1 MYHEELETAIKC
13 ARHCQKIILDVY
25 YNENFTVETKS
36 DNSPVTIADTKSDQ
50 YIRKTLSKAYPTYGL
65 LTEECEDDLSRLDK
79 EYVWIADPLDGTKD
93 FVAKDDGFV
102 INIALI
108 HKHEIVLGVVCI
120 PALDQ
125 IYWAIK
131 GEGAYKR
138 VNDVDIPIHVNNKKD
153 NLLCLASVFHFTEA
167 EGDLIKKHSDVI
179 TRVAQCGSSIKAVRI
194 AEGEAEISYRLNPN
208 TKEWDTAAPEII
220 VREAGGVY
228 VKPDHTNY
236 EYNRKDVYN
245 REGYIIANCLENV
258 LL

>member
-1 MYHEELETAIKC
+1 MYQKQLETAIKC
-13 ARHCQKIILDVY
+13 IKHCQQIILDVY
-25 YNENFTVETKS
+25 YNENFTVEIKD
-36 DNSPVTIADTKSDQ
+36 DNSPVTIADRRSDK
-50 YIRKTLSKAYPTYGL
+50 YIRETLSKAYPDYGL

-102 INIALI
+102 INIALC

-120 PALDQ
+120 PAYKQ

-131 GEGAYKR
+131 GEGAFKR
-138 VNDVDIPIHVNNKKD
+138 VGDEDIPIHVNNKKED
-153 NLLCLASVFHFTEA
+153 LLCLASVFHFAEIEA
-167 EGDLIKKHSDVI
+167 MYIKKHSDQI
-179 TRVAQCGSSIKAVRI
+179 TRTAKCGSAIKACRI

-220 VREAGGVY
+220 VEEAGGVF
-228 VKPDHTNY
+228 VKPDHTKY
-236 EYNRKDVYN
+236 EYNREDVYN
-245 REGYIIANCLENV
+245 REGYVIANCLENV